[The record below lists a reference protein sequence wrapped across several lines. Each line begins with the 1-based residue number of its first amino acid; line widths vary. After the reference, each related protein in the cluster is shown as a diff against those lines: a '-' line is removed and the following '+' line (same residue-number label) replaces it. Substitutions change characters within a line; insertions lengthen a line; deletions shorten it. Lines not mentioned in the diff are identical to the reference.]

1 MAVEGNDDGIEH
13 KTNKVIVLDE
23 VNARK
28 MIMGA
33 IMKRS

>member
-1 MAVEGNDDGIEH
+1 MAVEGNDNAIEH
-13 KTNKVIVLDE
+13 KTNEVIVLDE

-28 MIMGA
+28 MTMNA